1 MAQTKYKLV
10 IEGVNKTKKAFGAVT
25 KSLAK
30 VGGAAKSAAKIVGG
44 IGLVVAAVG
53 AAFVAM
59 GKKAF
64 DALDSIG
71 KTASRTGFAAES
83 LQALRLAAVESGGT
97 VEDLN
102 KAIEKF
108 SKNIGDVLVKPLMPS
123 TEWELVSLI
132 PVEF

>member
-44 IGLVVAAVG
+44 IGLVVAAV
-53 AAFVAM
+53 ATAFVAL

-71 KTASRTGFAAES
+71 KR
-83 LQALRLAAVESGGT
+83 QAVQDLRQKVSKHY
-97 VEDLN
+97 DL
-102 KAIEKF
+102 EQ
-108 SKNIGDVLVKPLMPS
+108 
-123 TEWELVSLI
+123 
-132 PVEF
+132 